1 MSLATL
7 TSSYGNV
14 AEIFLWIVLVAFGTV
29 TFGVRMVDLPPA
41 MSIILKFMFISFAA
55 YLIFPLTLPSN
66 IDVPS
71 LTAIRLSYSHLILP
85 LICILGLW
93 RPGVGVTG
101 MAAAM
106 AGKIS
111 LGQIIGETLSK
122 TEYAPL
128 IEVSLFMVV
137 GAALIPVLKRLGL
150 TRLDGGQTREDSF
163 CVLEKFTLIAIG
175 VHLSNYFYSG
185 VKKLFLG
192 EHALSWTLYNE
203 TWSLILTA
211 NALGSLPLSFDQS
224 ISNIGIQVMRETM
237 VLSNALILV
246 SQLFAIIASVRIR
259 YIIIAT
265 VFYDLTHVLIFLAT
279 GIFFYKWIILNLA
292 IVAALVGLRDKIIP
306 KSLRFMI
313 AGMIVVAPLTFFVA
327 ELGWWDT
334 RSLNHEKFYAVLD
347 DRTEMEVPTNYWG
360 SFSVIYAQLRRIRN
374 KEDGFFPTGTSG
386 IIFGQDNMKRGLE
399 CNFTLPPSKH
409 ADVVSKVFSKPDN
422 DVVRHV
428 KMHHRYVLENVN
440 DKGRLAYDVYPHHI
454 WSMPW
459 LFRNFSL
466 LDKRRIVAYKY
477 VVEATCLGYEKGRM
491 TKDIK
496 RRSEYVIQL

>member
-1 MSLATL
+1 
-7 TSSYGNV
+7 
-14 AEIFLWIVLVAFGTV
+14 
-29 TFGVRMVDLPPA
+29 
-41 MSIILKFMFISFAA
+41 
-55 YLIFPLTLPSN
+55 
-66 IDVPS
+66 
-71 LTAIRLSYSHLILP
+71 
-85 LICILGLW
+85 
-93 RPGVGVTG
+93 
-101 MAAAM
+101 
-106 AGKIS
+106 
-111 LGQIIGETLSK
+111 
-122 TEYAPL
+122 
-128 IEVSLFMVV
+128 
-137 GAALIPVLKRLGL
+137 
-150 TRLDGGQTREDSF
+150 
-163 CVLEKFTLIAIG
+163 
-175 VHLSNYFYSG
+175 
-185 VKKLFLG
+185 
-192 EHALSWTLYNE
+192 
-203 TWSLILTA
+203 LILTA
-211 NALGSLPLSFDQS
+211 SALGSLPLSFDQS

-491 TKDIK
+491 TNDIK